1 MKIFE
6 VITESTQIIAERL
19 GTLSQLN
26 AGPLI
31 NVLRQTA
38 YSGRGGKRDYGPSI
52 TPMSNTFKTSSIGST
67 SPIIDAGKI
76 TSIADLRKA
85 YRNASKSDDQEAQG
99 FALYI
104 GNDTVALGTF
114 DQHTLAGASRVG
126 AIAWDFAKF
135 QDAFDSALGQLNADK
150 QSWNRTSLPVTS
162 AREKQERDYSTNW
175 DYTGDA
181 PTKTVKY
188 TGAAKTTAELST
200 VINLAIA
207 VAQAVNQPLMAKLIL
222 IDVEARQK
230 RNTRSQI
237 RYELSKTGES
247 LKARVAKYKLSKRPT
262 AKNIKEFVD
271 AVMERKLSQI
281 QFAGSAYKLT
291 PYADAITADKLFS
304 GVPFRVRYATVTPGE
319 YGSVYITYSF
329 TNGSLTPLIASY
341 VLRENGKQ
349 TSVDE
354 AIDVDLYARKILK
367 IKDPSDKSVSVKLLL
382 TFLKDQKFKDLK
394 MSLNVFKQLHPEW
407 PELAVIEKSMK
418 AELENQKKQ

>member
-6 VITESTQIIAERL
+6 VVVESTQLIAERL

-38 YSGRGGKRDYGPSI
+38 YGGGNGKRSYGPSI

-114 DQHTLAGASRVG
+114 DQHTLAGSSRVG
-126 AIAWDFAKF
+126 AVAWDFTAV
-135 QDAFDSALGQLNADK
+135 QDAFDTALRQLNADK
-150 QSWNRTSLPVTS
+150 QSWNRTNLPTAS
-162 AREKQERDYSTNW
+162 AYEKQERDYSTNW

-181 PTKTVKY
+181 PTRTVKY
-188 TGAAKTTAELST
+188 TGAAKTTSELAT
-200 VINLAIA
+200 VVDLAIA
-207 VAQAVNQPLMAKLIL
+207 TARDMNQPLMAKLIL

-247 LKARVAKYKLSKRPT
+247 LKVRVAKYKLSKRPT

-291 PYADAITADKLFS
+291 PDADAISADKLFS
-304 GVPFRVRYATVTPGE
+304 GAPFKVKYATVTPGE

-354 AIDVDLYARKILK
+354 AINADAYAKKILK
-367 IKDPSDKSVSVKLLL
+367 IKDPADKSVSVKLLL
-382 TFLKDQKFKDLK
+382 TLFKDQKFKDLET
-394 MSLNVFKQLHPEW
+394 SLNVFKQLHPEW

-418 AELENQKKQ
+418 SEIEKKKKQ